1 MAPSLDN
8 VHSYH
13 TKTVS
18 MRGTTCCWTIHTVM
32 TVTTSP
38 HSNLHTL
45 STSCTLTANSLNV
58 LTWNLRHSLL
68 WLLYPLS
75 AQCTHSTVIHSVNQ
89 HTDFFTP
96 PPSFLDGGG
105 GRGAGSPVQFQA
117 TWQNRTMWFKF
128 KPHYKT
134 EPGGSVSSH
143 IIRQDYVVQFQAT
156 LQDRTMWFSFKPQ
169 DQAVQFQA
177 TLQNRTRPFS
187 FKPHYRTGPGRSVS
201 SHITEQ
207 DQAVQ
212 FQATLQNRTR
222 PFSFKPHYRTG
233 PGRSISSHITKQD
246 QVVQFQ
252 ATLQNR
258 TRWFIFKPH
267 YKIGPGSSF

>member
-89 HTDFFTP
+89 HTDFSP
-96 PPSFLDGGG
+96 PPFIFRRWWGEG
-105 GRGAGSPVQFQA
+105 GRFAS
-117 TWQNRTMWFKF
+117 
-128 KPHYKT
+128 
-134 EPGGSVSSH
+134 SVSSH
-143 IIRQDYVVQFQAT
+143 MTKQDHVVQ
-156 LQDRTMWFSFKPQ
+156 
-169 DQAVQFQA
+169 VQA
-177 TLQNRTRPFS
+177 TLQNRTRRFS
-187 FKPHYRTGPGRSVS
+187 FKPHYKTGQCGSVS
-201 SHITEQ
+201 SHVTRQ
-207 DQAVQ
+207 D
-212 FQATLQNRTR
+212 
-222 PFSFKPHYRTG
+222 H
-233 PGRSISSHITKQD
+233 
-246 QVVQFQ
+246 VV
-252 ATLQNR
+252 
-258 TRWFIFKPH
+258 
-267 YKIGPGSSF
+267 